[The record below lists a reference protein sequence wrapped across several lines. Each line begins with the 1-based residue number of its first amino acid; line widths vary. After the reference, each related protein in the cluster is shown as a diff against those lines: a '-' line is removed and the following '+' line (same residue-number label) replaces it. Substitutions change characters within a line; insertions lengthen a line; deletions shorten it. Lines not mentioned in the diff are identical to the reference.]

1 MATKIFNYDKLKG
14 KIREIFK
21 TQNAYASWLGISE
34 ASLYEKFN
42 SKSYF
47 NQEQIAKTIEYFGLT
62 DSDVYDYFFTEKVE
76 KNSIV

>member
-1 MATKIFNYDKLKG
+1 MKKKIFNYDKLKG

-21 TQNAYASWLGISE
+21 TQTAYASWLGISE

-42 SKSYF
+42 SNSYF

-62 DSDVYDYFFTEKVE
+62 DDDIYEYFFTEKVE
-76 KNSIV
+76 KNSIN